1 MLHVQ
6 GEKLKFD
13 DVEIGD
19 EIGPV
24 ERVVTNPQVRRF
36 LAIRESDPGATRFT
50 DDEFAKSE
58 GLPGAIVP
66 GAMNIA
72 MMSQLLTGWS
82 DAVSLRKL
90 DVVFRQPVPHGRTL
104 LLKGIVTDKELAD
117 GVPTLTCDVFLEN
130 EEGSKLVI
138 GSATV
143 ILPMA

>member
-1 MLHVQ
+1 MHGGILN
-6 GEKLKFD
+6 FD

-19 EIGPV
+19 DIGPLQ
-24 ERVVTNPQVRRF
+24 RVVTNRDVRRF
-36 LAIRESDPGATRFT
+36 LAIRENDPGANRFT

-66 GAMNIA
+66 GAMSIA

-82 DAVSLRKL
+82 DVVSLRKL

-104 LLKGIVTDKELAD
+104 LLKGIVTDKEVTD
-117 GVPTLTCDVFLEN
+117 GLPTLTCDVFLEN

-143 ILPMA
+143 TLPKV

>member
-1 MLHVQ
+1 M
-6 GEKLKFD
+6 KFD

-19 EIGPV
+19 DIGPV
-24 ERVVTNPQVRRF
+24 ERVVTDRQVRRF
-36 LAIRESDPGATRFT
+36 LAIRENDTGANRFT
-50 DDEFAKSE
+50 DDEFAKGE

-82 DAVSLRKL
+82 DSVSLRKL
-90 DVVFRQPVPHGRTL
+90 DVVFRQPVPHERTL
-104 LLKGIVTDKELAD
+104 LLKGIVTDKEVND

-143 ILPMA
+143 VLPMSP

>member
-1 MLHVQ
+1 M
-6 GEKLKFD
+6 KFD

-19 EIGPV
+19 DIGPV
-24 ERVVTNPQVRRF
+24 ERVVTDRQVRRF
-36 LAIRESDPGATRFT
+36 LAIRENDPGASRFT

-82 DAVSLRKL
+82 DAVSLKKL

-104 LLKGIVTDKELAD
+104 LLKGIVTDKKVTD
-117 GVPTLTCDVFLEN
+117 GVPTLTCDVFLED

-138 GSATV
+138 GSATLT
-143 ILPMA
+143 LPKS

>member
-1 MLHVQ
+1 MY
-6 GEKLKFD
+6 GGRFKFD

-19 EIGPV
+19 DIGPV
-24 ERVVTNPQVRRF
+24 ERVVTNRQVRRF
-36 LAIRESDPGATRFT
+36 LAIRENDTGANRFT
-50 DDEFAKSE
+50 DDEFAKGE

-82 DAVSLRKL
+82 DSVSLRKL
-90 DVVFRQPVPHGRTL
+90 DVVFRQPVPHERTL
-104 LLKGIVTDKELAD
+104 LLKGIVTDKEVKD
-117 GVPTLTCDVFLEN
+117 GVPTLTCDVFLED

-143 ILPMA
+143 VLPTSP